1 VDEQQP
7 QPLALLAIWRSKEA
21 FWVQQIRRARPR
33 AGRALAIVLF
43 SATVSVALLFNHG
56 AGAGATG
63 SVRRAEASPATN
75 LGDQVVA
82 VSWQGFRPTR
92 PDGTFGVTILQCRQH
107 PKSVDNDCNTATFPL
122 SFYGNQAQGVTQPN
136 GTGAAFIDIES
147 TARLP
152 SLACS
157 HANPCSLLLYE
168 VTPNGF
174 DPAHMPPVY
183 ALVDLSFRAN
193 AADCPPPTRFDV
205 RFESESSAAAALYQW
220 AADFCTAKPPLSLD
234 VTNTSSTAARRQ
246 FFQGNVDVGVS
257 SLPPQPGEA
266 PKNAPSFAVA
276 PLDLTAVV
284 LAYNIADPVT
294 GQRITDLTL
303 TPRLIARI
311 ISDSDILTLF
321 QDPEFKKL
329 NPHHTFPRSVA
340 EPLLRAEQNADTW
353 LVTNWIN
360 NDSEARAFLDGHDK
374 YGISVNDAW
383 RGVKYP
389 TDVFEARSP
398 TGAYLPRTGE
408 EAAADRLFHA
418 DTAQDILASPTDF
431 GFFSVLDLPT
441 ARRFALP
448 IANLTTGVGK
458 PVVSL
463 SDASIKAA
471 ESAMTTTPDGF
482 HLMPG
487 APSGTDQWPLTK
499 VDHAM
504 VPTKAPPDNPDLLK
518 HVHAFLDYAVG
529 PGQKTL
535 PPGFV
540 TLPAALAAQA
550 LKTADALTPT
560 TTTTNGSSS
569 TPSPANAADHAFASG
584 EPIASPGDS
593 SATAANPPS
602 GGTDATAS
610 GAAAAAHETRAP
622 KGASRPHTAQPIFAL
637 ASANPERLA
646 LPILLL
652 LGLLAFALTCADS
665 VRRRGPSVVASARRR
680 VGKSPPPGKPQ

>member
-1 VDEQQP
+1 
-7 QPLALLAIWRSKEA
+7 
-21 FWVQQIRRARPR
+21 
-33 AGRALAIVLF
+33 VLF
-43 SATVSVALLFNHG
+43 SATVSVALLLNHG
-56 AGAGATG
+56 AGAGAATR
-63 SVRRAEASPATN
+63 SVRTAEASPATD

-107 PKSVDNDCNTATFPL
+107 PESVQNDCNSDTFPL
-122 SFYGNQAQGVTQPN
+122 SFDGNQAQGVTQPN
-136 GTGAAFIDIES
+136 GTGSAFIDIES

-157 HANPCSLLLYE
+157 HAHPCSLLVYE
-168 VTPNGF
+168 ITANGF
-174 DPAHMPPVY
+174 DPAHMPPAYV
-183 ALVDLSFRAN
+183 VVNLSFRAN

-220 AADFCTAKPPLSLD
+220 AADLCTARKPLSLD

-246 FFQGNVDVGVS
+246 FFQGNVDVGVTS
-257 SLPPQPGEA
+257 VPPQPGEV
-266 PKNAPSFAVA
+266 PKDAPSFKVA

-284 LAYNIADPVT
+284 IAYNIADPVT

-329 NPHHTFPRSVA
+329 NPHHTFPLSVA
-340 EPLLRAEQNADTW
+340 EPLLRAEQNGDTW
-353 LVTNWIN
+353 LVTDWLNA
-360 NDSEARAFLDGHDK
+360 DPEARAFLDGHDK
-374 YGISVNDAW
+374 YGIQVNEAW
-383 RGVKYP
+383 QGVKYP
-389 TDVFEARSP
+389 TDVFEARAP

-408 EAAADRLFHA
+408 EAAAVRLFHA
-418 DTAQDILASPTDF
+418 DTAQDILASPADF

-458 PVVSL
+458 PVVAPN
-463 SDASIKAA
+463 DASIKAA
-471 ESAMTTTPDGF
+471 ESAMTTTPEGF
-482 HLMPG
+482 HVMPG
-487 APSGTDQWPLTK
+487 TPRGTDQWPLTK

-504 VPTKAPPDNPDLLK
+504 VPTKAPPDNPDLLR
-518 HVHAFLDYAVG
+518 HISAFLDYAVG

-540 TLPAALAAQA
+540 TLTPALAAQA
-550 LKTADALTPT
+550 QTTAEALTPT
-560 TTTTNGSSS
+560 TTTTTNVSSS
-569 TPSPANAADHAFASG
+569 GSPANAADGGSASG
-584 EPIASPGDS
+584 GPIGSAGDS
-593 SATAANPPS
+593 GATAANPPT

-610 GAAAAAHETRAP
+610 AAMVAAHETKSQ
-622 KGASRPHTAQPIFAL
+622 KGAARPHTAQPIFAL